1 MKQDSYQTTA
11 FLHWK
16 QKAKNSSI
24 SENSKYRANNKGGFY
39 ADSQIAAAICKRS
52 NVTATMLA
60 TIKCFWRLNS
70 FLLAF
75 ASFSARLH
83 LADGNRAG

>member
-1 MKQDSYQTTA
+1 M
-11 FLHWK
+11 
-16 QKAKNSSI
+16 NSSI

-39 ADSQIAAAICKRS
+39 ADTQIAAAIWKHS
-52 NVTATMLA
+52 NVTATTLA
-60 TIKCFWRLNS
+60 LIKCFQWLNGLS
-70 FLLAF
+70 LAF

>member
-1 MKQDSYQTTA
+1 M
-11 FLHWK
+11 
-16 QKAKNSSI
+16 NSSI

-39 ADSQIAAAICKRS
+39 ADTQIAAAIWKHS
-52 NVTATMLA
+52 NVTATTLA
-60 TIKCFWRLNS
+60 IIKCFQWLNG

-75 ASFSARLH
+75 ASFRARPH